1 MPSSSA
7 KVYDPYRSISGFE
20 LSGTLSPSNGTFA
33 HAPRTRL
40 PAPISTDGCRPPPLS
55 RRPRNMYW
63 DTTDAVAVHVIF
75 GAAGAIA
82 GAGVWANETGVPATR
97 APAHARRSF
106 FFIGVVRI
114 GDVP

>member
-7 KVYDPYRSISGFE
+7 KVYEPYRSISGSE

-40 PAPISTDGCRPPPLS
+40 PAPISTEGCTPPPLS

-63 DTTDAVAVHVIF
+63 DTTEPVAVQVMF
-75 GAAGAIA
+75 GATGATA
-82 GAGVWANETGVPATR
+82 GAGVWANETA
-97 APAHARRSF
+97 APAARAHAHA
-106 FFIGVVRI
+106 
-114 GDVP
+114 